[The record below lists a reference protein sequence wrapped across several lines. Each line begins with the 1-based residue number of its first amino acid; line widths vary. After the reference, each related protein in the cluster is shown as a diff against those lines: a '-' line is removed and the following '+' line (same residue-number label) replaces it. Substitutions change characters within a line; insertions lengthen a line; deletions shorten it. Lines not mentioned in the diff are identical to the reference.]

1 MVGGG
6 IIFGIGVKMGRVPRV
21 NRGVCISCGVCVD
34 TCPGV
39 FRFDADNRA
48 EAYDPQGA
56 DEASIQEAIDLCP
69 VTCIYWDE
77 TE

>member
-1 MVGGG
+1 MVRSE

-21 NRGVCISCGVCVD
+21 NRGECISCGVCVD

-56 DEASIQEAIDLCP
+56 DEASIREAIDLCP